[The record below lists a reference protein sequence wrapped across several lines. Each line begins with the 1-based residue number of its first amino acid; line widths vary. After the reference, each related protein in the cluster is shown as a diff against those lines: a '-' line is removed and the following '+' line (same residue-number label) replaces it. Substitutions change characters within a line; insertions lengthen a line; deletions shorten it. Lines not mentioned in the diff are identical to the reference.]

1 MRTWE
6 TEKRTC
12 MHGIKE
18 ELDWHECL
26 ECRLIAEGLGYEW
39 IQYRQTYIF
48 LEMPGELIENIK
60 EDDLD
65 VEIELEEEKWP
76 KIIDTYVHGSKENG
90 YDVGQELGL
99 TGEALDQFVY
109 LHYEV
114 ELTIKVEQDGNYVI
128 THVDGQPVEE
138 KEETGVDS

>member
-1 MRTWE
+1 MSEWI
-6 TEKRTC
+6 KRTC
-12 MHGIKE
+12 MHGIQE

-39 IQYRQTYIF
+39 IQHRQTYIF
-48 LEMPGELIENIK
+48 FEMPGELIESTVD
-60 EDDLD
+60 E
-65 VEIELEEEKWP
+65 EIDTGIEEKWP

-114 ELTIKVEQDGNYVI
+114 ELTIKVDEGGNYVI
-128 THVDGQPVEE
+128 THVDKMPVGE
-138 KEETGVDS
+138 KE